1 MINKEE
7 EKLKKKI
14 EENADQKINDEKYNS
29 DNDNVIKKNLI
40 EFLKIQLKE
49 SQEKIIEH
57 EIKNEKEIMTVYNR
71 SNQEIEKSRK
81 FSLEKLIADFLP
93 IFDNIERALNLI
105 KLNKS
110 KEDFIEITKKLEFIC
125 DSLKQSLTLFNIKKI
140 DDINVVFNP
149 SIHQAMSVHYTNEME
164 SNQIVT
170 VMQPGYILHESRLLR
185 PAMVIV
191 SKKKI

>member
-7 EKLKKKI
+7 EKLKKMEK
-14 EENADQKINDEKYNS
+14 NADQKTNDEKYNN
-29 DNDNVIKKNLI
+29 DNDSAIKKNLI
-40 EFLKIQLKE
+40 EFLEIQVKE

-57 EIKNEKEIMTVYNR
+57 EIKNEKEIMSVYNR
-71 SNQEIEKSRK
+71 SNKEIEKSRK
-81 FSLEKLIADFLP
+81 FSLEKLITDFLP
-93 IFDNIERALNLI
+93 IFDNIERALDLI
-105 KLNKS
+105 KLSKS
-110 KEDFIEITKKLEFIC
+110 KEEFIEIENKLKFIC
-125 DSLKQSLTLFNIKKI
+125 NLLKQSLTSFNIKKI
-140 DDINVVFNP
+140 DDINVSFNP
-149 SIHQAMSVHYTNEME
+149 SIHQAMSIHYTNEIE